1 MNRTLNPSAAVQER
15 AHQNRWLGLLFICV
29 SLLIISLDNTVLNV
43 ALPAISRDLGA
54 SQSEL
59 QWIVDAYILVFAA
72 LLLTMGAIGDRIGRK
87 RILQVGI
94 VWFGAFS
101 LVAALA
107 TSVEMLVAARAML
120 GFGGAI
126 IMPATLSLVTSSF
139 RDPKER
145 AQAIAIWAAV
155 FGLGIGVGPLLGG
168 YLLQD
173 YEWNAVFFVNLPVVL
188 VALIGGHFFLEESR
202 DENAPSPDYPGVLLS
217 ITGLFA
223 LVYGIIEAGVKGWE
237 HDSVLF
243 SLGLAGVILTTF
255 FWWEGRSKKAMLPLY
270 LFRNPS
276 FTGASVAIML
286 MMFGMF
292 GIFFSMSQF
301 FQSVQGYTALGAAI
315 RLFPI
320 SIAIMLF
327 ATLSA
332 QIANRIGTKL
342 TVGIGFLIVAGS
354 MFFLSQ
360 VTEADTPYE
369 TMLAG
374 MVVMACGMGMAMS
387 PATNSIMGAVPVS
400 KAGVG
405 SATNDTTREIGGA
418 LGVAVL
424 GTVLNDAY
432 LSRVTALRDQLDPQA
447 YGFVSSSIQGANE
460 VARQISAQ
468 GGDAIAGVIRDV
480 AGTAFAS
487 GMSDSMLIASLV
499 MLGAALFTLAVLPS
513 DIRCLEPE
521 CEDEDVEWGA
531 AVGEPAAAA
540 GD

>member
-1 MNRTLNPSAAVQER
+1 MNRTLNPSAAVQEQ

-173 YEWNAVFFVNLPVVL
+173 YEWNAVFLVNLPVVL

-255 FWWEGRSKKAMLPLY
+255 FWWKDARRRRCCRCTCS
-270 LFRNPS
+270 
-276 FTGASVAIML
+276 
-286 MMFGMF
+286 
-292 GIFFSMSQF
+292 
-301 FQSVQGYTALGAAI
+301 
-315 RLFPI
+315 
-320 SIAIMLF
+320 
-327 ATLSA
+327 ATLVHG
-332 QIANRIGTKL
+332 RERGDRVDDVRHVRDL
-342 TVGIGFLIVAGS
+342 LLDEPVLPVGARLHRAGS
-354 MFFLSQ
+354 GH
-360 VTEADTPYE
+360 P
-369 TMLAG
+369 
-374 MVVMACGMGMAMS
+374 
-387 PATNSIMGAVPVS
+387 AVPHL
-400 KAGVG
+400 
-405 SATNDTTREIGGA
+405 DCHH
-418 LGVAVL
+418 
-424 GTVLNDAY
+424 
-432 LSRVTALRDQLDPQA
+432 ALRDALGPDRQPHWDQA
-447 YGFVSSSIQGANE
+447 DRWDRIPDC
-460 VARQISAQ
+460 
-468 GGDAIAGVIRDV
+468 GGQH
-480 AGTAFAS
+480 
-487 GMSDSMLIASLV
+487 
-499 MLGAALFTLAVLPS
+499 VLPVTS
-513 DIRCLEPE
+513 DRS
-521 CEDEDVEWGA
+521 
-531 AVGEPAAAA
+531 
-540 GD
+540 